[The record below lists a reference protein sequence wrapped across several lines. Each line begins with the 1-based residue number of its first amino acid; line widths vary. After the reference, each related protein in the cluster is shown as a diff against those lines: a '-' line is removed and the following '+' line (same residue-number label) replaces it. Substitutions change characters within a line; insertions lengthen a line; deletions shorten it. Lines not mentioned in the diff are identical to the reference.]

1 MHHIC
6 KILLR
11 RISSMFNN
19 FNKEGIKRLFV
30 FWVDLIDSYKKIEKK
45 EQLKKYIIDLIE
57 NRNIHIY
64 YIENILHIEDEEHL
78 DDYSLQYIVENKIAD
93 YLEFKLHLAL
103 YIVYNAKAIKYDI
116 DTILEYFNECS
127 DILDEYVFQKNI
139 KRAVTFQEQ
148 MECAQSNVI
157 RQLFAQYIFII
168 KVNNFKS
175 MNELKSIERKVFKIL
190 DLE

>member
-1 MHHIC
+1 
-6 KILLR
+6 
-11 RISSMFNN
+11 MFNN